1 LGRARYVIIAS
12 RDLETLIGLICSELT
27 VPMFVL
33 FHCKGWHLVL
43 DVPKESSSTLLPRAE
58 LPPLVQKNLSELHSA
73 PGRQA
78 ASLIRTT
85 HLRSLAAPLSA
96 VATATSLAETNPSV
110 AVSSDG
116 TLPYKSFN
124 LFACLRK
131 RRNLC

>member
-1 LGRARYVIIAS
+1 
-12 RDLETLIGLICSELT
+12 
-27 VPMFVL
+27 MFVL
-33 FHCKGWHLVL
+33 FHCKGWHLIL
-43 DVPKESSSTLLPRAE
+43 DVPKESSTTLLPRAE
-58 LPPLVQKNLSELHSA
+58 LPPLVQRNLSELHSA

-116 TLPYKSFN
+116 TLPSAFQLIR
-124 LFACLRK
+124 LFKKTPQLK
-131 RRNLC
+131 LISVPFLSIKQ